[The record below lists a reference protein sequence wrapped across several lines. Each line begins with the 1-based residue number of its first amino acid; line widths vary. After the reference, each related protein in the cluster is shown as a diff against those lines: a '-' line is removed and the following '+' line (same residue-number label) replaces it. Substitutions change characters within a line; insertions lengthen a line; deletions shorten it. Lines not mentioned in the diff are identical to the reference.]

1 MLWTIALRTV
11 IIYFLVLFFLRLMGK
26 REIGKLSVFDLVIS
40 IMIAEIAVL
49 VLEDPKKPMAHGLL
63 PMALLVCIQIVV
75 AYITLKS
82 EKLRRWMDG
91 RPSVIIENGKLNR
104 NEMRKQ
110 RYTLDDLMLQL
121 RENRITNPN
130 DVEFA
135 VLETT
140 GKLSVKEKSSQNG
153 GQQGKEQTGE
163 AFCQVPSGKDQS
175 GKKQSG
181 VEKSGKENSGKAHS
195 AEKGFRYEGLPV
207 ALIMDGK
214 VQDENLEKIGKT
226 RFWLKNELQKYG
238 IRDFKDVFFCTY
250 DHKGK
255 MYIDRKK

>member
-11 IIYFLVLFFLRLMGK
+11 IIYFLVLIFLRLMGK

-40 IMIAEIAVL
+40 IMIAEIAVF

-63 PMALLVCIQIVV
+63 PMALLVLIQIAV
-75 AYITLKS
+75 AYLALKN
-82 EKLRRWMDG
+82 EKVRRWMDG
-91 RPSVIIENGKLNR
+91 RPSVIIENGQLNR
-104 NEMRKQ
+104 EEMRKQ

-140 GKLSVKEKSSQNG
+140 GKLSVKEKTTQNG
-153 GQQGKEQTGE
+153 GPSDNEQPGN
-163 AFCQVPSGKDQS
+163 QRP
-175 GKKQSG
+175 
-181 VEKSGKENSGKAHS
+181 

-207 ALIMDGK
+207 ALVMDGK

-238 IRDFKDVFFCTY
+238 IRDVKDVFFCTY